1 VKIGFLAS
9 HNGSSMRAIV
19 RAVRE
24 GRLAAE
30 PVIVIGNNADSPALA
45 WARDAGMPA
54 ANISRKAIGE
64 GTDPDRAIAEALAAA
79 RVELVVLSGYMRKL
93 GPETLR
99 RFRGRILNIHPA
111 LLPKYGGQGMYGRR
125 VHDAVIAAGEP
136 TSGISIH
143 LVDDE
148 YDHGP
153 VLAQREVPV
162 EPGDTAEVLEKR
174 IQAAEPEFYIE
185 TLRRIVA
192 GELKLPHEG
201 GPT

>member
-19 RAVRE
+19 QAVRE

-30 PVIVIGNNADSPALA
+30 PAIVISNNADSPALS
-45 WARDAGMPA
+45 WAREAGIPA
-54 ANISRKAIGE
+54 ANISRKAVGE
-64 GTDPDRAIAEALAAA
+64 DADPDRAIADALAAA
-79 RVELVVLSGYMRKL
+79 GAELVVLSGYMRKL

-125 VHDAVIAAGEP
+125 VHDAVVAAGER

-192 GELKLPHEG
+192 GKLKLPLEG